1 VTKPRPLPDT
11 HFDEPLLVRIRTLL
25 AKAEATPF
33 EAEAHAFTA
42 KAHQLMARHSISRA
56 LLDETDDEPIVTA
69 LTIDAPYASA
79 KVALL
84 AGVAE
89 SNRCKVVWSSHNS
102 SASIVGFAHDIDA
115 VELLYT
121 SLLLQSAIM
130 LQLAGPV
137 RDSSGRSRTKAYRR
151 SFILGFA
158 KRITERLRESL
169 DQTSEAI
176 ADETGTDLLPILAT
190 KDAQIDDK
198 VRSEFGNLGPHRPK
212 LSSAEGYLSGLRQG
226 DRADLNNDPRVDVSR
241 QGSLTS

>member
-1 VTKPRPLPDT
+1 MTKTRPLPDT
-11 HFDEPLLVRIRTLL
+11 DFDKPLLARIRALL

-33 EAEAHAFTA
+33 EAEAHVFTA
-42 KAHQLMARHSISRA
+42 KAHQLMARHSIGRA
-56 LLDETDDEPIVTA
+56 LLDETDDEPIVKA

-79 KVALL
+79 KVTLL
-84 AGVAE
+84 AGVAK
-89 SNRCKVVWSSHNS
+89 SNRCQVVWSSRNS

-121 SLLLQSAIM
+121 SLLLQSATM
-130 LQLAGPV
+130 LQLVGPV

-158 KRITERLRESL
+158 QRITERLRESL
-169 DQTSEAI
+169 THATEEVAS
-176 ADETGTDLLPILAT
+176 ETGTDLLPVLAN
-190 KDAQIDDK
+190 KDARIDDK
-198 VRSEFGNLGPHRPK
+198 VHSEFGKLGSHRPK

-226 DRADLNNDPRVDVSR
+226 DRADLNNDPSVDVGR